1 MLHKKVFGCF
11 DLSNYIMTVM
21 MVMMTTLM
29 MIMMM
34 TTMMMMMMMRGGFV
48 WSNQSG
54 YNSMEDKSSLREVI
68 AIVII
73 FIVNFYYFC
82 TFSSFLLVFA
92 HNLPLYFSFFHSFLC
107 LKAALGW
114 VILFAP
120 PPFVSPDLTLKA
132 SKLRIPRPNAHKMQI
147 WKGHM

>member
-114 VILFAP
+114 VISFAP
-120 PPFVSPDLTLKA
+120 SPFVSRDLCI
-132 SKLRIPRPNAHKMQI
+132 SKHPRPQLRSKCK
-147 WKGHM
+147 KGTAFIIM